1 MAYQPEQYEIAGF
14 ELYGERQDDGTI
26 LLGFG
31 PDKKKVD
38 DFPEEVELTGSVYTL
53 EFVRDNK
60 LSDELRERYGDAKA
74 NEAERIC
81 WGVYV

>member
-1 MAYQPEQYEIAGF
+1 MTYQPEQYEVSGF

-31 PDKKKVD
+31 PNRKPMD
-38 DFPEEVELTGSVYTL
+38 DFPKTVELTGSVYIL
-53 EFVRDNK
+53 EFVRPNK
-60 LSDELRERYGDAKA
+60 VSEETRQRVGTERADK
-74 NEAERIC
+74 AERIC